1 MLNKTVTTE
10 TDISV
15 IVVTYNSAEVIGS
28 CLAALLAA
36 RDIGS
41 EVFVID
47 NASSDGSAAIVKH
60 TFPSVSLVANKE
72 NVGFAAA
79 NNQVIPLCRGRYIF
93 FLNPDAVIS
102 PQGLRAAMMYM
113 DSHPRIGLAGTK
125 IVNPDGSLQWSVSY
139 RYPGQG
145 YAKNELDSLPGSIAC
160 VLGASMIARA
170 EIIERLQGFDDDFFL
185 YGEDQDLC
193 LRVRKLG
200 YEIGYIDSSVVTHVG
215 GHSEKHSLLSE
226 VWKKKINAEYLFYRK
241 HYPPKTVLR
250 IKRADAIK
258 ACWRIMTLK
267 LTLPLM
273 KDKGHAKEKL
283 EKYMVIRH
291 TVRNFGPLQ
300 Q

>member
-1 MLNKTVTTE
+1 MRDNAETIE

-15 IVVTYNSAEVIGS
+15 IVVTYNSAEVIGP

-36 RDIGS
+36 QDIGS

-79 NNQVIPLCRGRYIF
+79 NNQLIPLCRGRYIF
-93 FLNPDAVIS
+93 FLNPDTEIF
-102 PQGLRAAMMYM
+102 PQCLHAAMVYM

-125 IVNPDGSLQWSVSY
+125 IVNTDGSLQWSVSY
-139 RYPGQG
+139 RYPGER
-145 YAKNELDSLPGSIAC
+145 YAKKELDSLPGSVAS

-170 EIIERLQGFDDDFFL
+170 EIIERLQGFDEDFFL

-200 YEIGYIDSSVVTHVG
+200 YEIGYIDSSVVIHVG

-241 HYPPKTVLR
+241 HYSPKTVLR

-267 LTLPLM
+267 LALPLM
-273 KDKGHAKEKL
+273 KDKRHVKEKL
-283 EKYMVIRH
+283 EKYSVIRH
-291 TVRNFGPLQ
+291 TVRKFNPLQ